1 MIDRRTCLALRE
13 KLALLEKT
21 SKKPRKTSK
30 RSQPGDSPT
39 EKTQG
44 ENASADGASL
54 EARKNSGEFGI
65 ELEPGARYVP
75 PPAVVPADAPAQPKS
90 SRKVK

>member
-13 KLALLEKT
+13 KLALLE
-21 SKKPRKTSK
+21 KTSK